1 MAQSMT
7 KRLTR
12 TPSGFFAP
20 NGGGWEQ
27 MPQPPRWYATSVQ
40 VCGIYPFG
48 AGTGRPI
55 DGSPLGEDMMTHTA
69 VCTDHD
75 ALYRANIISSP
86 SAFLFGLNG
95 NGKSSTA
102 QTLIGG
108 QVGRGLTPAIFD
120 PIKGEHVPWIEE
132 LGGTVFSIG
141 PQARRQL
148 NLLSPGPLGYAA
160 RRIGGKVGDELL
172 HLARAKSIDLV
183 KLCVKISRGS
193 REPLTD
199 IEETAVEAIVDTI
212 LNHRGANDTAV
223 TADLLHAFSEVS
235 PLMLERTGLS
245 SPDAFHTRFARLGE
259 SLRSLMTGQM
269 GQMLSGTNSIEFEP
283 GNPGGFC
290 FDTSSIGTGNTKLLS
305 AAMLSTWSLGMDA
318 IDAHWELAQHEL
330 AQQVEAHANG
340 QEHEPQIR
348 WGGYTSLM
356 DEFWYPIR
364 STPGIVDQVDAL
376 SRSNRSVGTAEMKIT
391 HSPKDMLS
399 LPNSEDR
406 EKARGLAERS
416 GLLGLMALTNDDLDV
431 LGEIKPLTNKEKA
444 MVSGFNAAKSWGA
457 GPATSDGKTPPPPGA
472 GKVLFKVE
480 GRPGVPVQMIQSG
493 TQKGLHNTDE
503 RFRAQRHHDD
513 ERRVMA

>member
-1 MAQSMT
+1 MAESMT

-120 PIKGEHVPWIEE
+120 PIKGEHVPWIQE
-132 LGGTVFSIG
+132 LGGTVLSIG
-141 PQARRQL
+141 PQARHQL

-160 RRIGGKVGDELL
+160 RRIGGKVGAELL
-172 HLARAKSIDLV
+172 QLARAKSIDLV

-193 REPLTD
+193 REPLSD

-212 LNHRGANDTAV
+212 LNHVGPNETAV
-223 TADLLHAFSEVS
+223 TADLVRAFAEVS

-245 SPDAFHTRFARLGE
+245 TPEAFHTRFARLGE

-290 FDTSSIGTGNTKLLS
+290 FDTSSIGQGNTKLLS

-318 IDAHWELAQHEL
+318 IDAHWELAQYEL
-330 AQQVEAHANG
+330 AKEAEAYANG
-340 QEHEPQIR
+340 DRYQAQVT

-364 STPGIVDQVDAL
+364 ACEGMVDLVDGL
-376 SRSNRSVGTAEMKIT
+376 SRTNRSVGAAELKVS
-391 HSPKDMLS
+391 HSPKDLLS
-399 LPNSEDR
+399 LPNADDR
-406 EKARGLAERS
+406 EKAKGFIERS
-416 GLLGLMALTNDDLDV
+416 GLLMLMALSRDDLNEV
-431 LGEIKPLTNKEKA
+431 SKVRSLTPKEIDLVAK
-444 MVSGFNAAKSWGA
+444 FNSSKTWRSPRRQKGTKGA
-457 GPATSDGKTPPPPGA
+457 PPGA
-472 GKVLFKVE
+472 GKVLLKISERV
-480 GRPGVPVQMIQSG
+480 GIPVQMLR
-493 TQKGLHNTDE
+493 TQTQMALHDTDE
-503 RFRAQRHHDD
+503 RYQ
-513 ERRVMA
+513 

>member
-1 MAQSMT
+1 MAKSMT
-7 KRLTR
+7 KQLER

-20 NGGGWEQ
+20 YGGGWEQ

-40 VCGIYPFG
+40 LCGIYPFG

-55 DGSPLGEDMMTHTA
+55 DGAPLGQDINTHSA

-75 ALYRANIISSP
+75 ALYRANVISSP

-95 NGKSSTA
+95 LGKSSTA

-141 PQARRQL
+141 PRARHQL

-160 RRIGGKVGDELL
+160 RRIGGTVGDELL
-172 HLARAKSIDLV
+172 ELARAKSIDLV
-183 KLCVKISRGS
+183 KLVVKISRGAQ
-193 REPLTD
+193 EPVLD
-199 IEETAVEAIVDTI
+199 IEETAIEAIVDTI
-212 LNHRGANDTAV
+212 LEHAGPNDVPV
-223 TADLLHAFSEVS
+223 TSDLLRAFAEVS
-235 PLMLERTGLS
+235 PLMLERTGLLS
-245 SPDAFHTRFARLGE
+245 ATEFHDRFRRLGE
-259 SLRSLMTGQM
+259 TLRSLMTGQM
-269 GQMLSGTNSIEFEP
+269 GQMLSGTNPVEFQP

-290 FDTSSIGTGNTKLLS
+290 FDTSSIGQGNTKLLS

-340 QEHEPQIR
+340 QEYQPKIR

-364 STPGIVDQVDAL
+364 ACEGMVDLVDGL
-376 SRSNRSVGTAEMKIT
+376 SRTNRSVGAAELKVS
-391 HSPKDMLS
+391 HSPKDLLS
-399 LPNSEDR
+399 LPNAADR
-406 EKARGLAERS
+406 EKAKGFIERS
-416 GLLGLMALTNDDLDV
+416 GLLLLMGLSRDDLLELSKV
-431 LGEIKPLTNKEKA
+431 RPLTPKEINTVAK
-444 MVSGFNAAKSWGA
+444 FNQAETWHGTRRKKGAKGA
-457 GPATSDGKTPPPPGA
+457 PPGA
-472 GKVLFKVE
+472 GKVLLKISERV
-480 GRPGVPVQMIQSG
+480 GIPVKMLRTKTQM
-493 TQKGLHNTDE
+493 D
-503 RFRAQRHHDD
+503 HHDTD
-513 ERRVMA
+513 ARYQ

>member
-1 MAQSMT
+1 MSTSMT

-27 MPQPPRWYATSVQ
+27 MPQPPQWFGTSVQ

-55 DGSPLGEDMMTHTA
+55 DGSPLGQDMITHSA

-75 ALYRANIISSP
+75 ALYRSNVISSP

-120 PIKGEHVPWIEE
+120 PIKGEHVPWIES

-141 PQARRQL
+141 PQARHQL

-160 RRIGGKVGDELL
+160 RRIGGKVGQELL
-172 HLARAKSIDLV
+172 QLARAKSIDLV
-183 KLCVKISRGS
+183 KLCVRINRGVD
-193 REPLTD
+193 EPVMD
-199 IEETAVEAIVDTI
+199 IEETALEAIVDTI
-212 LNHRGANDTAV
+212 LDRTGSHETAV
-223 TADLLHAFSEVS
+223 TADLVRAFSAPS
-235 PLMLERTGLS
+235 PLMLERTGQ
-245 SPDAFHTRFARLGE
+245 PTPEAFMARFSRLGE
-259 SLRSLMTGQM
+259 TLRSLMTGQM
-269 GQMLSGTNSIEFEP
+269 GQMLSGTNSVEFEP

-290 FDTSSIGTGNTKLLS
+290 FDTSSIGSKNTKLLS

-318 IDAHWELAQHEL
+318 IDAHWELAMHEL
-330 AQQVEAHANG
+330 GLQAEAHANG
-340 QEHEPQIR
+340 DVYEPRIR

-364 STPGIVDQVDAL
+364 ACEGMVDLVDGL
-376 SRSNRSVGTAEMKIT
+376 SRTNRSVGTAEMKVS

-399 LPNSEDR
+399 LRNADDR
-406 EKARGLAERS
+406 EKAKGLIERS
-416 GLLGLMALTNDDLDV
+416 GLLMLMALSREDLMELSKV
-431 LGEIKPLTNKEKA
+431 RPLTPKEIDLVAK
-444 MVSGFNAAKSWGA
+444 FNS
-457 GPATSDGKTPPPPGA
+457 SKTWRSPRRREGDKGTPPGA
-472 GKVLFKVE
+472 GKVLLKISERV
-480 GRPGVPVQMIQSG
+480 GIPVKMLRTKTQMANH
-493 TQKGLHNTDE
+493 TTDE
-503 RFRAQRHHDD
+503 RYQ
-513 ERRVMA
+513 